1 MFTKDGWM
9 IRGNLSQS
17 KCTAEKMMRTT
28 SQQSYFLWVV
38 ASIAALG
45 GFLFGYDTGVISGA
59 IIFIQNTFALNTL
72 YSEWVVSSVVLGA
85 LLGALCSGLLA
96 DRFGR
101 RFMLLLSAL
110 FFIIGTI
117 LAMMAWQVWILMLGR
132 LIIGW
137 GIGVSSYTTPLF
149 ISEMAPANKRGALV
163 LLSVVMIT
171 GGEAISFLVDYGL
184 AQTESW
190 RLMLGSGLIPAVL
203 LLLGLLLLPTS
214 PRWLVLKGQVQKA
227 KKTLSR
233 LRGHTNIDSEFEE
246 IADTLNTTEFKWR
259 NLFYRPWRKVLIIGV
274 VLGVLQQFVGINTVM
289 YYGPILFNELGFE
302 NTTASIFA
310 TFIMGLVN
318 TLMSIIA
325 LLWVDKL
332 GRRRLLLYGFAIA
345 GVSLLLLSYG
355 LAHVVNREEAKIGLL
370 FLMIAYIAG
379 YSLGIGGL
387 FWVII
392 AEIYPLQCRGFAMSM
407 VTAIQWA
414 ANLIVAA
421 SFLSI
426 LSYFGVVWTFLL
438 YAGVCILGF
447 VFCYFFL
454 PETKERSLEWI
465 QKAWKVSK

>member
-1 MFTKDGWM
+1 MVDTK
-9 IRGNLSQS
+9 
-17 KCTAEKMMRTT
+17 E
-28 SQQSYFLWVV
+28 SYFLWVV

-59 IIFIQNTFALNTL
+59 IIFIQDTFALNTL

-110 FFIIGTI
+110 FFIVGTI

-132 LIIGW
+132 LIIGLAI
-137 GIGVSSYTTPLF
+137 GISSYTTPLF

-171 GGEAISFLVDYGL
+171 SGEAISFLVDYGL
-184 AQTESW
+184 AQTQSW

-233 LRGHTNIDSEFEE
+233 LRGHTDIDSEFEE
-246 IADTLNTTEFKWR
+246 IADTLNRTEFKWR
-259 NLFYRPWRKVLIIGV
+259 DLFYQPWRKVLMIGV

-289 YYGPILFNELGFE
+289 YYGPILFNQLGFE
-302 NTTASIFA
+302 STTASIFA
-310 TFIMGLVN
+310 TLIMGVVN

-325 LLWVDKL
+325 LLCVDKL

-345 GVSLLLLSYG
+345 GVSLLLLSCG
-355 LAHVVNREEAKIGLL
+355 LANVVHREEAKIGLL
-370 FLMIAYIAG
+370 FLMITYIAG

-392 AEIYPLQCRGFAMSM
+392 AEIYPLQCRGFAMSI

-426 LSYFGVVWTFLL
+426 LSYFGVVWTFSL
-438 YAGVCILGF
+438 YASVCILGF

-454 PETKERSLEWI
+454 PETKARSLEWI
-465 QKAWKVSK
+465 QKAWRLSK

>member
-1 MFTKDGWM
+1 MGAMVNTKE
-9 IRGNLSQS
+9 SH
-17 KCTAEKMMRTT
+17 
-28 SQQSYFLWVV
+28 FLWVV

-59 IIFIQNTFALNTL
+59 IIFIQQTFFLGTV

-85 LLGALCSGLLA
+85 LLGALCSGVLA

-101 RFMLLLSAL
+101 RLMLLLAAL
-110 FFIIGTI
+110 FFIIGT
-117 LAMMAWQVWILMLGR
+117 LLTMMAWQVWILISGR
-132 LIIGW
+132 LIIGLAI
-137 GIGVSSYTTPLF
+137 GISSYTTPLF
-149 ISEMAPANKRGALV
+149 ISEMAPANRRGALV

-171 GGEAISFLVDYGL
+171 SGEAISFLVDYSL
-184 AQTESW
+184 ASTQSW
-190 RLMLGSGLIPAVL
+190 RLMLGSGLIPAIL

-233 LRGHTNIDSEFEE
+233 LRGSANIEGEFEE
-246 IADTLNTTEFKWR
+246 IADTLNAPAFRWR
-259 NLFYRPWRKVLIIGV
+259 DLLSKPWRKVLVIGV

-289 YYGPILFNELGFE
+289 YYGPILFNQLGFA
-302 NTTASIFA
+302 NTTTSIFA

-318 TLMSIIA
+318 TLMSIVA
-325 LLWVDKL
+325 LLCVDKL

-345 GVSLLLLSYG
+345 GISLLLLSYG
-355 LAHVVNREEAKIGLL
+355 LPDVAHRSSEKIELL
-370 FLMIAYIAG
+370 ALMITYIAG

-392 AEIYPLQCRGFAMSM
+392 AEIYPLQCRGFAMSI
-407 VTAIQWA
+407 VTAVQWA
-414 ANLIVAA
+414 ANFIVAA

-426 LSYFGVVWTFLL
+426 LSYLGIAWTFLL
-438 YAGVCILGF
+438 YASVCAVGF

-454 PETKERSLEWI
+454 PETKQRSLEWI
-465 QKAWKVSK
+465 QKAWRMPEV

>member
-1 MFTKDGWM
+1 MNG
-9 IRGNLSQS
+9 IASS
-17 KCTAEKMMRTT
+17 KE
-28 SQQSYFLWVV
+28 SHFLWVV

-59 IIFIQNTFALNTL
+59 IIFIQQTFFLGTV

-85 LLGALCSGLLA
+85 LLGALCSGVLA

-101 RFMLLLSAL
+101 RLMLLLAAF
-110 FFIIGTI
+110 FFIIGT
-117 LAMMAWQVWILMLGR
+117 LLTMMAWQVWILISGR
-132 LIIGW
+132 LIIGLAI
-137 GIGVSSYTTPLF
+137 GISSYTTPLF
-149 ISEMAPANKRGALV
+149 ISEMAPANRRGALV

-171 GGEAISFLVDYGL
+171 SGEAISFLVDYSL
-184 AQTESW
+184 ASTQSW
-190 RLMLGSGLIPAVL
+190 RLMLGSGLIPAIL

-233 LRGHTNIDSEFEE
+233 LRGSANIEGEFEE
-246 IADTLNTTEFKWR
+246 IADTLNAPAFRWR
-259 NLFYRPWRKVLIIGV
+259 DLLSKPWRKVLVIGV

-289 YYGPILFNELGFE
+289 YYGPILFNQLGFA

-318 TLMSIIA
+318 TLMSIVA
-325 LLWVDKL
+325 LLCVDKL

-345 GVSLLLLSYG
+345 GISLLLLSYG
-355 LAHVVNREEAKIGLL
+355 LPDVAHRSSEKIELL
-370 FLMIAYIAG
+370 ALMITYIAG

-392 AEIYPLQCRGFAMSM
+392 AEIYPLQCRGFAMSI

-414 ANLIVAA
+414 ANFIVAA

-426 LSYFGVVWTFLL
+426 LSYLGVALTFLL
-438 YAGVCILGF
+438 YASVCAIGF

-454 PETKERSLEWI
+454 PETKQRSLEGI
-465 QKAWKVSK
+465 QKAWKMPGA

>member
-1 MFTKDGWM
+1 MGAMVNTK
-9 IRGNLSQS
+9 
-17 KCTAEKMMRTT
+17 E
-28 SQQSYFLWVV
+28 SYFLWVV

-59 IIFIQNTFALNTL
+59 IIFIQQTFFLGTV

-85 LLGALCSGLLA
+85 LLGALCSGVLA

-101 RFMLLLSAL
+101 RLMLLLAAL
-110 FFIIGTI
+110 FFIIGT
-117 LAMMAWQVWILMLGR
+117 LLTMMAWQVWILISGR
-132 LIIGW
+132 LIIGLAI
-137 GIGVSSYTTPLF
+137 GISSYTTPLF
-149 ISEMAPANKRGALV
+149 ISEMAPANRRGALV

-171 GGEAISFLVDYGL
+171 SGEAISFLVDYSL
-184 AQTESW
+184 ASTQSW
-190 RLMLGSGLIPAVL
+190 RLMLGSGLIPAIL

-233 LRGHTNIDSEFEE
+233 LRGSANIEGEFEE
-246 IADTLNTTEFKWR
+246 IADTLNAPAFRWR
-259 NLFYRPWRKVLIIGV
+259 DLLSKPWRKVLVIGV

-289 YYGPILFNELGFE
+289 YYGPILFNQLGFA
-302 NTTASIFA
+302 NTTTSIFA

-318 TLMSIIA
+318 TLMSIVA
-325 LLWVDKL
+325 LLCVDKL

-345 GVSLLLLSYG
+345 GISLLLLSYG
-355 LAHVVNREEAKIGLL
+355 LPDVAHRSSEKIELL
-370 FLMIAYIAG
+370 ALMITYIAG

-392 AEIYPLQCRGFAMSM
+392 AEIYPLQCRGFAMSI
-407 VTAIQWA
+407 VTAVQWA
-414 ANLIVAA
+414 ANFIVAA

-426 LSYFGVVWTFLL
+426 LSYLGVALTFLL
-438 YAGVCILGF
+438 YASVCAIGF

-454 PETKERSLEWI
+454 PETKQRSLEWI
-465 QKAWKVSK
+465 QKAWRMPEV